1 MKKYILRLKHIL
13 IIVLLGFAGV
23 LNAQTPDFTGFKV
36 CIDPGHGGHESDD
49 RGPFEG
55 FWESES
61 NLTKG
66 LWLRDLLE
74 ARGATVF
81 ITRTGND
88 GILDDPSLSERKAL
102 ANNNNVHLFISIHS
116 NAGTQSVSYP
126 MTIFNGY
133 TNNPVIP
140 DAKVWAQI
148 LWEHLKSNEATH
160 FTSQG
165 YIIGDL
171 TLNPSWNYGY
181 GVLYGNLTPSI
192 ISEGSMHDYKPEL
205 HRLLSLDYRKAEAYQ
220 MLYAMEE
227 YFELTGEE
235 PYGNISG
242 LVRDSLLVKD
252 NMPVSPDKYN
262 VVSGTRVELQETGE
276 FYYIDSIEIDPLAEV
291 KNTGFYMFDSLVP
304 GTYHLIF
311 SEEKYYTDTVEVIVN
326 AHSFTY
332 HNNWQ
337 RADKSMAPSIISHS
351 PADGET
357 IKCNDP
363 IQFAFSM
370 NMDAASF
377 DTAFSIIPETEGT
390 FSWDENYLNGSF
402 QPDMPYEVNTEY
414 TVFVDTTA
422 VHQWGVYLDT
432 SLTFSFTTDDR
443 NRYLLDSSFPAEGQ
457 SDINPFLQFRLIF
470 EAPINNTSLIYAVS
484 IVKEDGG
491 EIFTKGAEISTIE
504 GKGHYYFESNEELEY
519 NTNYTLQLLG
529 SIKDVDNIPL
539 VDTVK
544 IPFTTGEDP
553 GVLTVLDEF
562 DNINNWSINTGE
574 SIGLDG
580 SSFLYRWTKTFRSG
594 SASMLV
600 RYKFNAGDAS
610 CVIDPSA
617 PIGLASDL
625 DDIGMWVWGEM
636 SDNYISIGFD
646 NGTEVRLDTIDFA
659 GWNYLKADIPD
670 GATAI
675 SYYKIERI
683 SAMGADGG
691 DLLFDAM
698 SQPGV
703 TAIQGVRQALD
714 ILVFPNP
721 VSGTE
726 LKINGLPDGESIY
739 KIYSISGYK
748 MQEGIINHGSSS
760 IQLNKNVKDQSV
772 FILNITNSQKSI
784 SLILTNW
791 PD

>member
-1 MKKYILRLKHIL
+1 MENNLFRLKYL
-13 IIVLLGFAGV
+13 VIIALLGFTVV
-23 LNAQTPDFTGFKV
+23 LGAQTPDFSGLKV
-36 CIDPGHGGHESDD
+36 CIDPGHGGHEADD
-49 RGPFEG
+49 RGPFDG

-88 GILDDPSLSERKAL
+88 GILDDPSLSQRKAM

-116 NAGTQSVSYP
+116 NAGNQSISYP
-126 MTIFNGY
+126 MTIFNGHSDSP
-133 TNNPVIP
+133 TIP

-171 TLNPSWNYGY
+171 TLNPSWNCGY
-181 GVLYGNLTPSI
+181 GVLCGNITPSI

-205 HRLLSLDYRKAEAYQ
+205 HRLLSLDYRRAEAYQ

-227 YFELTGEE
+227 YFGLPGQEA
-235 PYGNISG
+235 YGNISG
-242 LVRDSLLVKD
+242 IVRDSLLVKD
-252 NMPVSPDKYN
+252 NMPVSADMYN

-276 FYYIDSIEIDPLAEV
+276 LYYIDSIEIDPLAEV

-311 SEEKYYTDTVEVIVN
+311 SAEDYYSDTVEVSVN
-326 AHSFTY
+326 ANSFTY

-337 RADKSMAPSIISHS
+337 RADKSMAPKIISHS

-357 IKCNDP
+357 VKCNDP
-363 IQFAFSM
+363 VEFTFSM

-377 DTAFSIIPETEGT
+377 DTAFSITPEIEGT
-390 FSWDENYLNGSF
+390 ISWDEDFLNASF
-402 QPDMPYEVNTEY
+402 QPDIPYDINTEY
-414 TVFVDTTA
+414 TVIIDTSA
-422 VHQWGVYLDT
+422 AHQWGVYLDT
-432 SLTFSFTTDDR
+432 SLTFSFTTDSR
-443 NRYLLDSSFPAEGQ
+443 NRYLLESSFPAEGQ
-457 SDINPFLQFRLIF
+457 NDISPYLQFRLIF
-470 EAPINNTSLIYAVS
+470 ETTISNSSLINAVS
-484 IVKEDGG
+484 IIKEDGS
-491 EIFTKGAEISTIE
+491 EIFTKGAKITTID
-504 GKGHYYFESNEELEY
+504 GKGHYYFEAAGDLEY

-553 GVLTVLDEF
+553 GILTILDEF
-562 DNINNWSINTGE
+562 DNINNWNINTGE
-574 SIGLDG
+574 STGLDG
-580 SSFLYRWTKTFRSG
+580 SSFLYRWTKTYRSG
-594 SASMLV
+594 SASTLL
-600 RYKFNAGDAS
+600 RYKFNTENAI
-610 CVIDPSA
+610 CIVNPVN
-617 PIGLASDL
+617 PISLASDL
-625 DDIGMWVWGEM
+625 EDIGIWVWGEM

-659 GWNYLKADIPD
+659 GWNYIKADIPD
-670 GATAI
+670 GAAAI
-675 SYYKIERI
+675 SYYKVERI
-683 SAMGADGG
+683 SAIGADGG
-691 DLLFDAM
+691 DLLFDGL

-703 TAIQGVRQALD
+703 TAIHGVSQDMNIR
-714 ILVFPNP
+714 VFPNP
-721 VSGTE
+721 VNGSE
-726 LKINGLPDGESIY
+726 LKIKGLPDGESSY

-748 MQEGIINHGSSS
+748 MQEGIIMDGSPVLH
-760 IQLNKNVKDQSV
+760 LNKNVKAQSV
-772 FILNITNSQKSI
+772 FILNITNKQNSI